1 MHAPCS
7 AICSSQLQPPIA
19 MKTWYVWYSKVH
31 TILVL
36 LNLSTLAVITT
47 CFLQCLYCS
56 DSCKS
61 TVQKDRATGGKDQR
75 LSLNSGPIYALDLS
89 WSFNHASHWPGRDP
103 PSQIPAVA
111 VHEHSV
117 TMPVVNVLA
126 HCWQKLC
133 IIIVYSF
140 FWNSLNC
147 VSNLYSYNLT
157 FCKSTTFRLALI
169 LKKSHLSSKY

>member
-1 MHAPCS
+1 MHATCS

-19 MKTWYVWYSKVH
+19 MKTWYIWYSKVH

-56 DSCKS
+56 DSCES
-61 TVQKDRATGGKDQR
+61 TVQKDRATGERTNDWVWTRDLCSRSIVEFQPCEPLYR
-75 LSLNSGPIYALDLS
+75 SRPSVPNTSCSSSRTLSDNACIKILGTLL
-89 WSFNHASHWPGRDP
+89 
-103 PSQIPAVA
+103 
-111 VHEHSV
+111 
-117 TMPVVNVLA
+117 T
-126 HCWQKLC
+126 KLC
-133 IIIVYSF
+133 MLIIVYSF

-157 FCKSTTFRLALI
+157 FCTSTTFRLALI
-169 LKKSHLSSKY
+169 LKKSCLSGKN